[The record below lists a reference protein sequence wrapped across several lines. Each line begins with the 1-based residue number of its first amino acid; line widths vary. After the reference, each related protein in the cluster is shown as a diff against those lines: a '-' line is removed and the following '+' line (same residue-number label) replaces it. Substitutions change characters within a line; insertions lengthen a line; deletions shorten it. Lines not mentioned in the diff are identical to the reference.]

1 MDIWRS
7 GDFARPVWLL
17 QLGKFMAVG
26 GVNTLVDLGGFY
38 LLTQATGLV
47 DHPVLAKLISYSF
60 GILNSFVWNRL
71 WTFRSGIA
79 FTPGLALFVLSNLG
93 SLFLN
98 AGVMYF
104 GLSAMKLS
112 REFALALA
120 TASAFLLNFV
130 VSKFVVFRS

>member
-1 MDIWRS
+1 M
-7 GDFARPVWLL
+7 DFARPVWLL
-17 QLGKFMAVG
+17 QLGKFIVVG
-26 GVNTLVDLGGFY
+26 GINTLVDLGAFY
-38 LLTQATGLV
+38 LLTQVIGLV
-47 DHPVLAKLISYSF
+47 DHPVLAKVISYSF

-71 WTFRSGIA
+71 WTFHSGIA
-79 FTPGLALFVLSNLG
+79 FTPGLALFILANLG

-104 GLSAMKLS
+104 SLTALKLS

-120 TASAFLLNFV
+120 TSSAFMLNFV